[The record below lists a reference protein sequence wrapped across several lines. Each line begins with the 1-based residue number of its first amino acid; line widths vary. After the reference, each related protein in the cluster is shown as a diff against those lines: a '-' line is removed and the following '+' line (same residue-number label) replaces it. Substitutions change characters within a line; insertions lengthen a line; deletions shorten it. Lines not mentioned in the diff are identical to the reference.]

1 MATFWFK
8 VHQCIDDV
16 NKVLQ
21 YADISIADELEH
33 LLSLQN
39 EIQNLRDSWETVLQ
53 EAKLVSSLLGQ
64 STTLKENRSHTIV
77 AEENFKIS
85 IYYKALDSLL
95 VQLSERFK
103 VVDVL
108 NLFLKGMPKRLN
120 NLNINNSTTNICS
133 KLRDMFL

>member
-8 VHQCIDDV
+8 VLQCIDDV

-21 YADISIADELEH
+21 HADVSIVDELEH
-33 LLSLQN
+33 LLCVQN

-64 STTLKENRSHTIV
+64 NITLKENRSHTIT
-77 AEENFKIS
+77 AEENFKIN

-103 VVDVL
+103 VVDAL
-108 NLFLKGMPKRLN
+108 ASHFEFIMNPPADP
-120 NLNINNSTTNICS
+120 ST
-133 KLRDMFL
+133 DVV